1 MITGATRSRAAILCF
16 GGWGLQTM
24 LHLQPR
30 LQSIQDQ
37 RRARNV
43 QGPDLTQVTQIAS
56 ILAEGTLVGGEVPLH
71 LRKVRA
77 QTPLP
82 PFYLERLLERLD
94 ARPQQDLHGDG
105 WMIGRGHHMFGVAG
119 MPLAA
124 VDSERRAR
132 QLLEAA
138 APVLQP
144 LNQEIPRFV
153 EYRNGR
159 GEEETIPAGRADV
172 FRAGLRQGVEI
183 ARLLDAHLIA
193 PIRHDNLAPGD
204 PFVQTTLYVVAPL
217 FEPLASA
224 LIWPTLVHLLNY
236 LGERHISQ
244 IVGIFATGSYAGDS
258 SRAIEDAV
266 SFASIAELEALTNLH
281 PAAYPAVEG
290 LVRGDGV
297 PALPG
302 QRGLLESWVGR
313 SLLDRIYLVDRE
325 KSNQGLVRNSYE
337 LSVLVGNALEAMITT
352 DGNQYV
358 EEQLGID
365 LRNAHERP
373 YSLMGAAGDYV
384 PLDYIFSAVHQQE
397 EKRLIREV
405 ILAAEPSPEEAAASL
420 TDLGITQDQV
430 IAQLIAQMPDLF
442 LNVTPHGLDELA
454 VHPNFVLPPSIAAEM
469 RPLSPARWLVTFE
482 ERLET
487 VNQQFNRLVG
497 VSALDYAWG
506 LGGLHENGL
515 PKNVNDRRL
524 LPAAALYM
532 RRTFVDLLAESPA
545 GLRQAQSRLAVWQ
558 AELDE
563 ARQRVTLHSP
573 GQRNLATAQRQ
584 LALRQWRTQYE
595 RNMIN
600 EPSLGQTLLRSSL
613 LVVAVLLVAAGYWI
627 AFDRP
632 FDLIVDGG
640 TLLGIFLGAYVG
652 GAMSYRR
659 RLTQIQRL
667 RRERL
672 ALAQAELTSQLQER
686 VQQGLLRAYDHLA
699 QMLREMARALEDT
712 DEALNQWALDDGRSV
727 RGIPAPEVYSASHL
741 HGPRVSDRLW
751 ELCRSHLRAQQDR
764 EGRRSEE
771 RLRTS
776 WRSVAWRRK
785 LEGLL
790 LEERDGRPLSAAMQD
805 LLRETVQ
812 ATISDLS
819 AASAQAVRDELV
831 RDLAQSCH
839 LEHLLWRDE
848 AAPSYGD
855 GAQGSSKQNLIHR
868 YLEALWSH
876 AKPAANYDVADRL
889 AAHGI
894 PVDFAAV
901 WGSPESDLSET
912 TLREFRS
919 TLLPTDDPFRIN
931 FVRTVHGLTLEDLG
945 SVRRYYTEMMLLAQP
960 NLDQIALVDRQRR
973 LLYGVESDAREEAR
987 ELVRP

>member
-1 MITGATRSRAAILCF
+1 M
-16 GGWGLQTM
+16 QTM

-30 LQSIQDQ
+30 IQSIQDQ
-37 RRARNV
+37 RRARKV
-43 QGPDLTQVTQIAS
+43 QGPDLTQVTQFAAL
-56 ILAEGTLVGGEVPLH
+56 LAEGTLAPDGHVPLH
-71 LRKVRA
+71 LRKLRA

-94 ARPQQDLHGDG
+94 ARHQQDLRGDG
-105 WMIGRGHHMFGVAG
+105 WMIGSGHRMFGVAG
-119 MPLAA
+119 TPLAT

-144 LNQEIPRFV
+144 LNQQIPTFV
-153 EYRNGR
+153 EYKNGR
-159 GEEETIPAGRADV
+159 GEEDTIPARRADV
-172 FRAGLRQGVEI
+172 FRTGLSQGIEM

-258 SRAIEDAV
+258 NRAIEDAV
-266 SFASIAELEALTNLH
+266 SFASIAELEALTDLH
-281 PAAYPAVEG
+281 PAAQSAVEP
-290 LVRGDGV
+290 LVRGEGF

-302 QRGLLESWVGR
+302 QCGLLESWVGR

-352 DGNQYV
+352 DGNQHV

-405 ILAAEPSPEEAAASL
+405 ILNAEDPVGNPAQEAEAASL
-420 TDLGITQDQV
+420 IDLGITQDQV

-454 VHPNFVLPPSIAAEM
+454 IHPNFVLPPSIAAEL
-469 RPLSPARWLVTFE
+469 RPLSPAGWLAAFEDRLQTVT
-482 ERLET
+482 
-487 VNQQFNRLVG
+487 QQFDRLVG
-497 VSALDYAWG
+497 ASALDYAWG
-506 LGGLHENGL
+506 LGALHPNGL
-515 PKNVNDRRL
+515 PKNKNDKRV

-532 RRTFVDLLAESPA
+532 RRTFVELLAESPT
-545 GLRQAQSRLAVWQ
+545 GLRQAQSRLAIWQ
-558 AELDE
+558 AELEE
-563 ARQRVTLHSP
+563 ARQRVTILTP

-584 LALRQWRTQYE
+584 LALRQWRAHYE
-595 RNMIN
+595 GNVLK
-600 EPSLGQTLLRSSL
+600 EPSLGRTLLRSSL
-613 LVVAVLLVAAGYWI
+613 LVLAVLIVAIGYLI
-627 AFDRP
+627 AFNRP

-659 RLTQIQRL
+659 RLTRIQRL

-712 DEALNQWALDDGRSV
+712 NESLNQWTVDDG
-727 RGIPAPEVYSASHL
+727 IPTPVAYAATHL
-741 HGPRVSDRLW
+741 YGPRVSDRLW

-771 RLRTS
+771 RLRSS

-790 LEERDGRPLSAAMQD
+790 LEEEDRRPLSAAMQD
-805 LLRETVQ
+805 LLRESVQ

-831 RDLAQSCH
+831 RELAQICN
-839 LEHLLWRDE
+839 LEHLLWRDGS
-848 AAPSYGD
+848 APHHTN
-855 GAQGSSKQNLIHR
+855 GAQGTSKQNLIHR

-901 WGSPESDLSET
+901 WGSAESDLSET

-919 TLLPTDDPFRIN
+919 TLLPTDDPFRLN

-945 SVRRYYTEMMLLAQP
+945 SIRRYYMEMMMLNDA
-960 NLDQIALVDRQRR
+960 NLDQLALVDRQRR
-973 LLYGVESDAREEAR
+973 LLYGVEEDASEEAR
-987 ELVRP
+987 ERVRG

>member
-30 LQSIQDQ
+30 IQSIQDQ
-37 RRARNV
+37 RRARKV
-43 QGPDLTQVTQIAS
+43 QGPDLTQVTQFAAL
-56 ILAEGTLVGGEVPLH
+56 LADGTLDADGHVPLH
-71 LRKVRA
+71 LRKLRA

-82 PFYLERLLERLD
+82 PFYLEQLLERLD
-94 ARPQQDLHGDG
+94 TRHQQDLRGDG
-105 WMIGRGHHMFGVAG
+105 WMIGSGHRMFGATG
-119 MPLAA
+119 THLAS

-132 QLLEAA
+132 QLLDAA

-144 LNQEIPRFV
+144 LNSPFPSFV
-153 EYRNGR
+153 EYKNGH
-159 GEEETIPAGRADV
+159 GEEETIPASRADL
-172 FRAGLRQGVEI
+172 FRTGLRQGIEM

-281 PAAYPAVEG
+281 PAAHSAVEG

-352 DGNQYV
+352 DGNQHV

-373 YSLMGAAGDYV
+373 YSLMGAAGDYA

-405 ILAAEPSPEEAAASL
+405 ILNADDPADEAEAASL
-420 TDLGITQDQV
+420 IDLGITQDQV

-442 LNVTPHGLDELA
+442 LNVTPLGLDELA
-454 VHPNFVLPPSIAAEM
+454 VHPNFVLPPSIAAEL
-469 RPLSPARWLVTFE
+469 RHLSPAGWLAAFEDRLQTVT
-482 ERLET
+482 
-487 VNQQFNRLVG
+487 QQFDRLVG
-497 VSALDYAWG
+497 ASALDYAWG
-506 LGGLHENGL
+506 LGALHPSGL
-515 PKNVNDRRL
+515 PRNANDKRL

-545 GLRQAQSRLAVWQ
+545 GLRQAQSRLAIWQ
-558 AELDE
+558 AELEE
-563 ARQRVTLHSP
+563 ARQRVTLHTP

-584 LALRQWRTQYE
+584 LALRQWRTHYE
-595 RNMIN
+595 GNMIN
-600 EPSLGQTLLRSSL
+600 EPSLGRTLLRSSL
-613 LVVAVLLVAAGYWI
+613 LVLAVLIVAIGYLI
-627 AFDRP
+627 AFNRP

-667 RRERL
+667 RRQRL
-672 ALAQAELTSQLQER
+672 ALAQAELTSLLQER

-712 DEALNQWALDDGRSV
+712 NEALNQWTLGDGRSV
-727 RGIPAPEVYSASHL
+727 HGIPTPVAYAASHL
-741 HGPRVSDRLW
+741 YGPRVSDRLW
-751 ELCRSHLRAQQDR
+751 ELCRSHLRAQQDQ
-764 EGRRSEE
+764 EGRRGEE
-771 RLRTS
+771 RLRSS

-785 LEGLL
+785 LEALL
-790 LEERDGRPLSAAMQD
+790 LEKEDGRPLSAAMQD
-805 LLRETVQ
+805 LLRESVQ

-819 AASAQAVRDELV
+819 AASAQAVRDGLV
-831 RDLAQSCH
+831 RELAQSCN
-839 LEHLLWRDE
+839 LEHLLWRDD
-848 AAPSYGD
+848 AS
-855 GAQGSSKQNLIHR
+855 GASKQNLIHR

-931 FVRTVHGLTLEDLG
+931 LVRTVHGLTLEDLG
-945 SVRRYYTEMMLLAQP
+945 SIRRYYMEMMMLNAA
-960 NLDQIALVDRQRR
+960 NLDQLALVDRQRR
-973 LLYGVESDAREEAR
+973 LLYGVEEDSAREEQRAQMMG
-987 ELVRP
+987 

>member
-1 MITGATRSRAAILCF
+1 
-16 GGWGLQTM
+16 M

-37 RRARNV
+37 RRARKV
-43 QGPDLTQVTQIAS
+43 QGPDLTQVTQIAA
-56 ILAEGTLVGGEVPLH
+56 ILADGTLDARGEVPLH
-71 LRKVRA
+71 LRKLRA
-77 QTPLP
+77 QMPLP

-105 WMIGRGHHMFGVAG
+105 WMIGRGHPMVGHHMFGAPG
-119 MPLAA
+119 LSLAT
-124 VDSERRAR
+124 VESERRAR

-144 LNQEIPRFV
+144 LNQQIPGFV
-153 EYRNGR
+153 EYKNGH
-159 GEEETIPAGRADV
+159 GEREPIPASRADL
-172 FRAGLRQGVEI
+172 FRTGLRQGIEM

-281 PAAYPAVEG
+281 PAASPAVEG

-313 SLLDRIYLVDRE
+313 SLLDHIYLVDRE

-352 DGNQYV
+352 DGNQYI

-405 ILAAEPSPEEAAASL
+405 ILAEESSPEEAAASL
-420 TDLGITQDQV
+420 TDLAITQDQV

-442 LNVTPHGLDELA
+442 LNVTPNGLDELA

-469 RPLSPARWLVTFE
+469 RHLSPAGWLAAFEDRLQSVT
-482 ERLET
+482 
-487 VNQQFNRLVG
+487 QQFNRLAG

-506 LGGLHENGL
+506 LGALHENGL
-515 PKNVNDRRL
+515 PKNANDRRL

-545 GLRQAQSRLAVWQ
+545 GLRQAQSRLATWQ
-558 AELDE
+558 AELEE
-563 ARQRVTLHSP
+563 ARQRVNFHSP
-573 GQRNLATAQRQ
+573 GQRNLVTAQRQ

-613 LVVAVLLVAAGYWI
+613 LVLAVLLVAVGYWI

-632 FDLIVDGG
+632 FDLIIDGG

-652 GAMSYRR
+652 GIMSYRR

-686 VQQGLLRAYDHLA
+686 IQQGLLRAYDHLA

-712 DEALNQWALDDGRSV
+712 NEALNQWALDDGHSS
-727 RGIPAPEVYSASHL
+727 IPTTDAYSASHL
-741 HGPRVSDRLW
+741 YGPRVSDRLW
-751 ELCRSHLRAQQDR
+751 GLCRSHLRAQQDR
-764 EGRRSEE
+764 EGRRGEE

-785 LEGLL
+785 LEALL

-812 ATISDLS
+812 STISDLS
-819 AASAQAVRDELV
+819 AASAQAVRDGLV
-831 RDLAQSCH
+831 RELAQINN
-839 LEHLLWRDE
+839 LEHLLWRDD
-848 AAPSYGD
+848 AAPAYAD
-855 GAQGSSKQNLIHR
+855 GTRGASKQNLIHR
-868 YLEALWSH
+868 YLEALWSY

-901 WGSPESDLSET
+901 WGSTESDLSET

-945 SVRRYYTEMMLLAQP
+945 SIRRYYMELMLLNQA
-960 NLDQIALVDRQRR
+960 NLDQIALVDQQRR
-973 LLYGVESDAREEAR
+973 LLYGVESDAREE
-987 ELVRP
+987 VRKPRNFVNTD